1 MTSILICAHVPP
13 AQNIDPKKKI
23 KNLFFI
29 SVAKKLGQM
38 QRTKSFPTLAN
49 TFMKGIF
56 IFYRK
61 QNEMASLKSHS

>member
-23 KNLFFI
+23 K
-29 SVAKKLGQM
+29 KKLGQM